1 MALIAATGLP
11 VRKLRKKIGLPAEQQ
26 GVSPEAFA
34 PKSEK
39 RKKAIRLPLSSQ
51 QPRCGEGSNNFGL
64 CTRFQVHPS
73 NGVSHQ
79 FSGQLEIVLPRCWS
93 RPSSKVTCGTYSK
106 ILAMTQPP
114 WLPAVVEGDLLDQQ
128 QRHGHQGWQ
137 RLRLALPPT

>member
-1 MALIAATGLP
+1 MALIAAAGLP
-11 VRKLRKKIGLPAEQQ
+11 DRKLRKNIRLLAEQQ

-39 RKKAIRLPLSSQ
+39 EKKAIRLPLSSQ

-79 FSGQLEIVLPRCWS
+79 FSGQLEIVLPRCCGMPMVKTIQQGHMWDVFQNIGRNTTS
-93 RPSSKVTCGTYSK
+93 PASSC
-106 ILAMTQPP
+106 
-114 WLPAVVEGDLLDQQ
+114 
-128 QRHGHQGWQ
+128 R
-137 RLRLALPPT
+137 